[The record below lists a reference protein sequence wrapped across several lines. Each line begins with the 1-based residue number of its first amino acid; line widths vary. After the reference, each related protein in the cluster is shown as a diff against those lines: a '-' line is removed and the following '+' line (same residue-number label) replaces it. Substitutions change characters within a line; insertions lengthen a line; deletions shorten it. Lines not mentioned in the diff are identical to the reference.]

1 MATPTHRLI
10 AIAAACDVA
19 AVLLFVAVGR
29 RSHDEGGTVVT
40 GVLSVAAPFL
50 IALAVGWV
58 AAQAW
63 RAPIAWRTSLII
75 WPVTVAV
82 GMALRRFAFDRGTA
96 TSFIVVASVATGLL
110 LLGWRLVA
118 RRIIAR
124 PTSEPPTAR

>member
-1 MATPTHRLI
+1 MAV
-10 AIAAACDVA
+10 AAACDVV
-19 AVLLFVAVGR
+19 AVLLFVTLGR
-29 RSHDEGGTVVT
+29 RSHDEGGNVVA
-40 GVLSVAAPFL
+40 GVVSVAAPFL

-63 RAPIAWRTSLII
+63 RAPIAWRTGLVV

-82 GMALRRFAFDRGTA
+82 GMVLRRFAFDRGTA

-118 RRIIAR
+118 RRVIAR
-124 PTSEPPTAR
+124 